1 MAKYLVIGGVAGGAT
16 AAARLRRN
24 DEQAE
29 IILVERGEYISYA
42 NCGLPY
48 YSGGVIAE
56 RDKLFVMTPEK
67 FRATLNVDVRVA
79 TEATVINRQKKTVTL
94 VDKKTGRT
102 YEEPYD
108 TLILSPGAE
117 PVRPPIPGL
126 DLEGIFTLRS
136 VPDVDRIKAWLDL
149 QHPQLAVVVG
159 GGFIGLEMAEN
170 LAHRGLGVAI
180 VEALDQVMAPLDF
193 EMAAIVHQHLKD
205 KGLELRL
212 KDGVKAFER
221 RGSRIA
227 VLLASGDEILT
238 DMVIF
243 SVGVRPDT
251 KIAQEAGLETVPPG
265 KPGAGAIIVDE
276 YFTTSDQAIR
286 AIGDA
291 IAFKHP
297 LSGELG
303 VIPLA
308 GPANKQGRLVADAI
322 VFGNK
327 KVRPWKGA
335 IGTAGAKIFDLT
347 VATTGINEKVLQ
359 RVGKPYSQVIVH
371 PNHHAGYY
379 PNALPLTLKVLFHP
393 ENGAIYGAQA
403 VGYEGVDKRIDAIAA
418 FIQKGGTVFDLCEF
432 EHVYAPPYSSAKD
445 PINMAGFVAE
455 NILAGRSRV
464 LSWRQFE
471 EQRAK
476 GAFILDVR
484 TKEEFDLGH
493 IPGAVCIPNTELRT
507 RLSEVPKDRTVL
519 VYCGVGLR
527 GYLAE
532 RILRQ
537 HGWTDL
543 YNLTGGYKTWKA
555 AMEKQ
560 DNPGALALWKGK
572 TAQVGDQKIT
582 YHEGTGLP
590 EGIVEQKNVKIITVD
605 ACGLQCPGPIMRL
618 KTEIDKIERG
628 SRILITATDPGF
640 ARDVQS
646 WTNLTGNLLVSL
658 ENKGGKIEALIEK
671 QQGAPLASASRPFLG
686 GDRPQGTVP
695 SSSSPTM
702 VQTAQGATI
711 IVFSNDFD
719 RALASFV
726 LANGAAAV
734 GKPVT
739 MFFTFWG
746 LSVIMK
752 QQKPR
757 VRKDL
762 MGRMFSWM
770 LPKHAGTLSLSKM
783 NFGGM
788 GPWMMKARMKAK
800 QVDPLEAMIA
810 QARAAG
816 VRLVACQMSMD
827 IMGVQKEELL
837 DGIEVGGVATYY
849 EAASNAGVNLF
860 I

>member
-1 MAKYLVIGGVAGGAT
+1 
-16 AAARLRRN
+16 
-24 DEQAE
+24 
-29 IILVERGEYISYA
+29 
-42 NCGLPY
+42 
-48 YSGGVIAE
+48 
-56 RDKLFVMTPEK
+56 
-67 FRATLNVDVRVA
+67 
-79 TEATVINRQKKTVTL
+79 
-94 VDKKTGRT
+94 
-102 YEEPYD
+102 
-108 TLILSPGAE
+108 
-117 PVRPPIPGL
+117 
-126 DLEGIFTLRS
+126 
-136 VPDVDRIKAWLDL
+136 L

-170 LAHRGLGVAI
+170 LAHRGIGVVL

-227 VLLASGDEILT
+227 VLLASGDAILT

-243 SVGVRPDT
+243 SVGVKPDT
-251 KIAQEAGLETVPPG
+251 KIAQEAGLETIPAG
-265 KPGAGAIIVDE
+265 RPGAGAIIVDE
-276 YFTTSDQAIR
+276 YFTTSDPAIR

-327 KVRPWKGA
+327 QVRAWKGA
-335 IGTAGAKIFDLT
+335 IGTAGAKVFDLT
-347 VATTGINEKVLQ
+347 VATTGVNEKVLQ
-359 RVGKPYSQVIVH
+359 RIGRPYTQVIVH
-371 PNHHAGYY
+371 PNQHAGYY
-379 PNALPLTLKVLFHP
+379 PNALPLTLKILFDP
-393 ENGAIYGAQA
+393 ERGSIFGAQA
-403 VGYEGVDKRIDAIAA
+403 VGYEGVDKRIDVIAA
-418 FIQKGGTVFDLCEF
+418 FIQKGGTIFDLCEF

-455 NILAGRSRV
+455 NILTGRSQV

-471 EQRAK
+471 EHRAK
-476 GAFILDVR
+476 GAFVLDVR

-493 IPGAVCIPNTELRT
+493 IPGAVCIPNTELRA
-507 RLSEVPKDRTVL
+507 RLAEVPKDRTVL
-519 VYCGVGLR
+519 IYCGVGLR

-532 RILRQ
+532 RILR
-537 HGWTDL
+537 HYGWTDL

-572 TAQVGDQKIT
+572 PISVGDQKIT

-590 EGIVEQKNVKIITVD
+590 EGFVEQKNTRIITID

-628 SRILITATDPGF
+628 NRILITATDPGF

-646 WTNLTGNLLVSL
+646 WTHLTGNLLVSL

-671 QQGAPLASASRPFLG
+671 QQGTVSPITVGGRPSG
-686 GDRPQGTVP
+686 GDRYQGTTLFSSVP
-695 SSSSPTM
+695 TELQSP
-702 VQTAQGATI
+702 QGATI

-752 QQKPR
+752 QKKPS
-757 VRKDL
+757 VHKDF

-770 LPKHAGTLSLSKM
+770 LPKHAGALSLSKM

-800 QVDPLEAMIA
+800 QVDQLEAMIA
-810 QARAAG
+810 QARTVG

-849 EAASNAGVNLF
+849 EAASTAGVNLF